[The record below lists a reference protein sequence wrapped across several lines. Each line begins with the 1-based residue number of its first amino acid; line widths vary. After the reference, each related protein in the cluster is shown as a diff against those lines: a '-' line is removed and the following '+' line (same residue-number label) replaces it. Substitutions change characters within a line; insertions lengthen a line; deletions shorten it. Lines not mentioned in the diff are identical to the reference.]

1 MKMKIRC
8 NGTSTKPRPAGTL
21 PWDLNFR
28 GLCSGPS
35 LAAPLSTKGVCKT
48 NEMCPPP
55 SSTLHLSDPVPGPW
69 DPRIPYPSSPK
80 HAFSACAGLFLR
92 VHPKGGCS

>member
-48 NEMCPPP
+48 NEMCPPLHP
-55 SSTLHLSDPVPGPW
+55 TSSTFQTPFQVPGTLGFPTQAALSTLSV
-69 DPRIPYPSSPK
+69 PVQASS
-80 HAFSACAGLFLR
+80 
-92 VHPKGGCS
+92 